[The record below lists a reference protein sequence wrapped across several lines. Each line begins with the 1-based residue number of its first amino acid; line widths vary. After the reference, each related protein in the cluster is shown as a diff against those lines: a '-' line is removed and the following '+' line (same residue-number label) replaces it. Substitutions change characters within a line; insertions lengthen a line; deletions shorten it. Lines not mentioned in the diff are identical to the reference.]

1 MKKEKKKYDITYEN
15 SEKIKSLNDKY
26 FEYYQ
31 DLEKYLFKK
40 SKDIVKTNILLSDIL
55 DEMIAHQNVKN
66 DPFQLIGKNKQ
77 LFIDRIDKKI
87 KYKERIQAVKKT
99 DIQNYGISGLWLTM
113 CGYIVLLFV
122 KELLSGNYLI
132 HYYVD
137 LLVAVIALCI
147 AGHNFLNELNTVKRY
162 QLTMK
167 PIIIEIAGFV
177 VSLVMAIMMYASPF
191 DITFAILVIAL
202 ITNKKIFEKEMG
214 KL

>member
-1 MKKEKKKYDITYEN
+1 MKNNKKKYDITYEN
-15 SEKIKSLNDKY
+15 SEKIKLLNDKY

-31 DLEKYLFKK
+31 DIEKSLFKK
-40 SKDIVKTNILLSDIL
+40 SKNIVKTNILLSDIL
-55 DEMIAHQNVKN
+55 DEMIAHQEKKN

-77 LFIDRIDKKI
+77 LFVDRIDKKI
-87 KYKERIQAVKKT
+87 KYKERLDAIKKA

-122 KELLSGNYLI
+122 KELISEHYLI

-137 LLVAVIALCI
+137 LLVAVVALCI
-147 AGHNFLNELNTVKRY
+147 AAHNFSNQIKTIKRY
-162 QLTMK
+162 QLSMK

-177 VSLVMAIMMYASPF
+177 VSLFIAILMYASPF

-202 ITNKKIFEKEMG
+202 ITNKKIFEKEM
-214 KL
+214 KK